1 MAPSVVIMLLIFL
14 ILSCNNYIVSKKNC
28 LIYVEYFIQ
37 MLRAECAQEI
47 SGQVKESAKN
57 IHLDPYV
64 MKECQAEVR

>member
-1 MAPSVVIMLLIFL
+1 M
-14 ILSCNNYIVSKKNC
+14 SKKNG
-28 LIYVEYFIQ
+28 LIYVKYFIQ

-64 MKECQAEVR
+64 MKECQVEVR